1 MALLSTRWLTFG
13 LRARLLL
20 AFAGISSF
28 AVLAAAAG
36 LFAFSRVGGALDE
49 IATRKVPT
57 VVIALELSERSKR
70 TAAAGPALLNMT
82 DIGSVTRE
90 VATATS
96 EIDRMRDLL
105 AQLRPA
111 GTDPAALAGLTLTVQ
126 RLSENL
132 KALHNAVVRKI
143 DATDRKAELLRN
155 IFVAYREFGVIWTP
169 PFVELQRQVTDLQRS
184 VTSPS
189 VSTQD
194 RLAIIEKLDEAMIA
208 ALPLDQIQRVSA
220 QEFEYLVRSASVE
233 DPRELAALQMQ
244 AVESARALDAQ
255 VSGMK
260 TETST
265 KLLPTIARLH
275 DNATGPNG
283 LFAAQ
288 EAALKATA
296 ESRQIIAENLELSN
310 QLGGA
315 VTELAQTSKASVTDA
330 SAEALHVHQIGRAFL
345 AAIVGL
351 SLLSSALIVWLYV
364 SRRIVN
370 RITALSAGMLAITG
384 GRRGIAVDTS
394 GSDEIAIMGQAV
406 EIFRR
411 DAVELDALLTERA
424 EAAVQL
430 ERKVEERTTELL
442 VAKEAAEQAS
452 RTKSAFLA
460 SMSHELRTPLNTI
473 IGLTEMLSEN
483 AARFGTEKA
492 TEPLGRVVRA
502 GRHLL
507 SLINDILDL
516 SKIEA
521 GKMEMSLENVG
532 VRLLVEEVVSAVG
545 SMADKNR
552 NKVILECAEDVPAI
566 RADSIRIKQVLLNL
580 LSNACKFTKDGEI
593 ELSVSRQDLPD
604 RSMVNFVVR
613 DTGIGM
619 SADQVARLFHE
630 FTQVDQ
636 SATRATGGTGLGLAI
651 SRKLCWA
658 MEGDISVTSEL
669 GKGSIFTARI
679 PTTENLALFQAIDA
693 VSKID
698 PTDRRDRTNSD
709 DTPVVLVI
717 DDDETARELICG
729 YISEQGFR
737 AVAVENGAQG
747 LRFAKEL
754 NPAVITLD
762 VVMRGSDGWAVLAAL
777 KRDPELARIPVIMVT
792 IVDERKRGLTLG
804 AAGYLTKPIARQQ
817 LAQLLKPFKETGRG
831 SRVLMVQDDA
841 DQRVIIHEL
850 GRRMGW
856 TVMEAENGGEAL
868 DRLNASLPDVIL
880 LDLMTREIDG
890 FELIAALQQDPRW
903 RAIPI
908 FVVTAGD
915 LSRHDIRRLEGQI
928 EGIIQRRTL
937 QPGEFQDQLCR
948 LVTSVMATA
957 PHKSDQGA
965 T

>member
-1 MALLSTRWLTFG
+1 MALLSTKWVTFG
-13 LRARLLL
+13 LRGRLLL

-57 VVIALELSERSKR
+57 VVVALELSERSKR

-82 DIGSVTRE
+82 DIGSVTSE

-96 EIDRMRDLL
+96 EIDGMHDLL

-111 GTDPAALAGLTLTVQ
+111 GTDTAALAELALTVQ

-143 DATDRKAELLRN
+143 GATDRKAELLRDT
-155 IFVAYREFGVIWTP
+155 FVAYREFSVIWTP
-169 PFVELQRQVTDLQRS
+169 PFVELQRQVIELQRS

-194 RLAIIEKLDEAMIA
+194 RLAIIEKLDKAMVA
-208 ALPLDQIQRVSA
+208 VLPLDKIQRVSA
-220 QEFEYLVRSASVE
+220 QEFEYLVRGASVE

-244 AVESARALDAQ
+244 AVESVRALDAQ
-255 VSGMK
+255 VLGIDA
-260 TETST
+260 EIST
-265 KLLPTIARLH
+265 KLLPAIKRLR

-288 EAALKATA
+288 ETALNATA
-296 ESRQIIAENLELSN
+296 ESRQLIAENAEFSN

-315 VTELAQTSKASVTDA
+315 VTALAQTSKASVTDA
-330 SAEALHVHQIGRAFL
+330 SAEALHVHELGRAFL

-364 SRRIVN
+364 GRRIVN

-411 DAVELDALLTERA
+411 DAVELDALLAERA

-430 ERKVEERTTELL
+430 ERKVEERTTELV

-492 TEPLGRVVRA
+492 AEPLGRVLRA

-521 GKMEMSLENVG
+521 GKMEMSLENVS
-532 VRLLVEEVVSAVG
+532 VRPMVEEVVSAIW

-552 NKVILECAEDVPAI
+552 NKVILQCALDVPAI

-604 RSMVNFVVR
+604 RSMVHFAVR

-619 SADQVARLFHE
+619 SADQVTRLFHE

-669 GKGSIFTARI
+669 GKGSIFTAWI
-679 PTTENLALFQAIDA
+679 PTAENLALCRVIDA
-693 VSKID
+693 VAKID
-698 PTDRRDRTNSD
+698 PADRRDQSNSD

-737 AVAVENGAQG
+737 AVAVDNGVQG
-747 LRFAKEL
+747 LRCAKEL

-762 VVMRGSDGWAVLAAL
+762 VVMQGSDGWAVLAAL

-804 AAGYLTKPIARQQ
+804 AAGYLTKPIVRQQ
-817 LAQLLKPFKETGRG
+817 LAKLLKPFKESGRG

-841 DQRVIIHEL
+841 DQCAIIREL
-850 GRRMGW
+850 GQRMGW
-856 TVMEAENGGEAL
+856 AVMEVDNGRAAL
-868 DRLNASLPDVIL
+868 ERLNASLPDVIL
-880 LDLMTREIDG
+880 LDLMTREMEG
-890 FELIAALQQDPRW
+890 FELIATLRQEPRW

-908 FVVTAGD
+908 FVVTTRD
-915 LSRHDIRRLEGQI
+915 LNQHDIRRLEGQI
-928 EGIIQRRTL
+928 EGIVQRQTM
-937 QPGEFQDQLCR
+937 QPAEFQDQLCR
-948 LVTSVMATA
+948 HVASVMAATRR
-957 PHKSDQGA
+957 KSA
-965 T
+965 EAVT